1 MNIKVNTCNLSGAI
15 NKRWIAEGSPAR
27 IPLAHNINISQ
38 YKTELGCCICEGG
51 GGGGGGG
58 RGVHDDPR
66 DKRQWS
72 PLNPSQ
78 IIMGRGG
85 LRNESSGSRQ
95 NLELNFKKLSDSLK
109 VTPAG
114 WLLPQTEEGLA
125 GATGRDDVWRKR
137 NRNDER
143 GK

>member
-1 MNIKVNTCNLSGAI
+1 
-15 NKRWIAEGSPAR
+15 
-27 IPLAHNINISQ
+27 
-38 YKTELGCCICEGG
+38 
-51 GGGGGGG
+51 
-58 RGVHDDPR
+58 
-66 DKRQWS
+66 
-72 PLNPSQ
+72 
-78 IIMGRGG
+78 MGRGG